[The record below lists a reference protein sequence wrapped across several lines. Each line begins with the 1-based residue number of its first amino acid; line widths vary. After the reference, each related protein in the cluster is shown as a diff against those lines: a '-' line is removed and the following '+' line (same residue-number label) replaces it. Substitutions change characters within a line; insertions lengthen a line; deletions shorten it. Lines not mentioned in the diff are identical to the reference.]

1 MEVTCLKTKKSQF
14 SHLISSACQCGH
26 AADQWNATPNSLVRL
41 VTKNPF
47 LVRGKGHFAKR
58 GTLIKQ
64 NLKFIGKSR
73 RKSGQS
79 RLRRKKRQLRIL
91 WLRHSRDFSLLD
103 RLMKTLISERFA
115 KWGGNY
121 LWFHCCAVQK
131 RDVNKICKSRSRT
144 KARGK
149 HKHSDGGLF
158 RPSEDPLN
166 HSFSRISRSC

>member
-1 MEVTCLKTKKSQF
+1 MSLWG
-14 SHLISSACQCGH
+14 LY
-26 AADQWNATPNSLVRL
+26 AT
-41 VTKNPF
+41 
-47 LVRGKGHFAKR
+47 VRGNLRENKKITIFAPHFKR
-58 GTLIKQ
+58 VSMRSCRRPMKCNTELPGTSCDKEPLSSPRERS
-64 NLKFIGKSR
+64 F
-73 RKSGQS
+73 
-79 RLRRKKRQLRIL
+79 L
-91 WLRHSRDFSLLD
+91 WLRHSRDFSLFD

-149 HKHSDGGLF
+149 HKHFDGGLF